1 MDQQSWETEQF
12 ELLTRVID
20 VSVCFVALRNGASLK
35 IEYVHDHGETR
46 PDPAIVIE
54 RGSRSWETMRTE
66 QLYVSLGVILVLG
79 VGSNVVLQYLA
90 ARFIPWRVERD
101 Q

>member
-1 MDQQSWETEQF
+1 LAINATL
-12 ELLTRVID
+12 LLTIAVEMISAREGLGVLIWR
-20 VSVCFVALRNGASLK
+20 A
-35 IEYVHDHGETR
+35 
-46 PDPAIVIE
+46 
-54 RGSRSWETMRTE
+54 WETMRTE